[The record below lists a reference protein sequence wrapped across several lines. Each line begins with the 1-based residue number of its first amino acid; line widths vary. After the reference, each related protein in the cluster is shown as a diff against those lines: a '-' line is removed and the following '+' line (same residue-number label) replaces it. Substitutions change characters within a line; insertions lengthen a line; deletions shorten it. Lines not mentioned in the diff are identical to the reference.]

1 MGERDFEKKICE
13 TKNAVEKTTF
23 RIGKVSVGLTA
34 IIMYVFCLLCAI
46 VIWANVNENS
56 TEKVT
61 REFGNIPVVIEGE
74 SVLAKNN
81 MAVFEVFD
89 KTVNVSVEGAKNK
102 INKLSDSDIV
112 AYVDVSEITEA
123 GTARLNIGI
132 KGTGK
137 LDTVASP
144 SSVKVFVD
152 EKCEIDVPVEVK
164 KIYSIDSEY
173 GFDVKTDI
181 DSVAVSGAKSV
192 LDKVK
197 SAVCEADL
205 GKLTTSFTKTEKLV
219 LVDENGEQIDMSY
232 VTVGISYVQVGVE
245 VYTEKT
251 VPLTVSYKYGY
262 IMPKNISVTLTPPEI
277 TIKGDPAVLADIDS
291 ILLHEIDETKIT
303 GDTFSALNVTLPAGV
318 TEVEKKEI
326 SEDIKLIRTE
336 KHKIDYPVSSIT
348 VLNPNGIDYEF
359 VGDTIEIEYIVATDS
374 KSRVTK
380 KNFEVELDLS
390 DYESEMSG
398 SYRIPINVNV
408 TSTGYTLFPINIGQ
422 SDVRLSGTDK

>member
-1 MGERDFEKKICE
+1 MGKQDFEKKIGE
-13 TKNAVEKTTF
+13 TKNVLEKTTF
-23 RIGKVSVGLTA
+23 RIGKISVGLTA

-74 SVLAKNN
+74 SALSKNN
-81 MAVFEVFD
+81 MAVFELFD
-89 KTVNVSVEGAKNK
+89 KTVNVSVEGAKNR
-102 INKLSDSDIV
+102 INKLNDSDIV

-144 SSVKVFVD
+144 SSVKVFAD
-152 EKCEIDVPVEVK
+152 EKCEIDVPIEVK

-173 GFDVKTDI
+173 GFEVKTDI
-181 DSVAVSGAKSV
+181 DSVTVSGAKSV
-192 LDKVK
+192 IDRVK

-219 LVDENGEQIDMSY
+219 LADENGEQIDMSY
-232 VTVGISYVQVGVE
+232 VTAGVSFVQVSVD

-262 IMPKNISVTLTPPEI
+262 IMPKNISVTLNPSEI

-291 ILLHEIDETKIT
+291 VLLHEIDETKIT

-318 TEVEKKEI
+318 TEVDKKEI
-326 SEDIKLIRTE
+326 NEDIKLIRTE
-336 KHKIDYPVSSIT
+336 KYKLDYPVTAIT
-348 VLNPNGIDYEF
+348 VVNPNDIAYEF
-359 VGDTIEIEYIVATDS
+359 AGDTIEIEYIVAVDS
-374 KSRVTK
+374 KSRVSE
-380 KNFEVELDLS
+380 KNFEVVLDLS
-390 DYESEMSG
+390 DYESDMSG
-398 SYRIPINVNV
+398 SYRIPISVSV

-422 SDVRLSGTDK
+422 SDVHLSGADK